1 MHMKILTLTLD
12 PMLLDPASIAMK
24 RQHAYYQ
31 GHDTTL
37 VVMRPGSAVNFQ
49 EKAIHIH
56 SFGGSSKPVVLLRA
70 MVGIFRE
77 KTQYD
82 LVIAQDVL
90 WVGLMAY
97 LITRMRGGKL
107 ITQLHGDYLDN
118 PKWLN
123 EKWIN
128 PQLNALGKWILAQ
141 SDGVRTVSKTIE
153 DYIVDK
159 LHYPR
164 ERTISIPIGTEM
176 TLFQPEGISAKISG
190 RYVVFAQRLIP
201 EKSPMYFVSIMIDL
215 MRKYPDL
222 HAVIAGTGF
231 LKEDM
236 VAQFRNSGLSDRAHF
251 VGQIG
256 MAELATYYRGATC
269 LLHTAGWEGW
279 GMPMIEVMA
288 CGTPVVTTKTG
299 CAGEAVIH
307 DRNGI
312 ITPIDDVDSMRRGV
326 ERLLT
331 EPETLARMKVSG
343 VEDARLWSF
352 ATLSEKLRTWYEER
366 AKS

>member
-1 MHMKILTLTLD
+1 MNILTLTLD

-24 RQHAYYQ
+24 RQHAYYA
-31 GHDTTL
+31 GHETTL
-37 VVMRPGSAVNFQ
+37 VVMRPGQAVDFV
-49 EKAIHIH
+49 EKAIHIQ
-56 SFGGSSKPVVLLRA
+56 SFGGSSKPFVFLSAFR
-70 MVGIFRE
+70 GILKERNG
-77 KTQYD
+77 YD
-82 LVIAQDVL
+82 LIIAQDVL

-97 LITRMRGGKL
+97 IITRVRGGKL

-118 PKWLN
+118 PKWIN

-128 PQLNALGKWILAQ
+128 TQLNVLGKWILLR
-141 SDGVRTVSKTIE
+141 SDGVRTVSKGIE

-164 ERTISIPIGTEM
+164 ENTISIPIGTEM
-176 TLFQPEGISAKISG
+176 TLFLPEGVRANIDG
-190 RYVVFAQRLIP
+190 RYVIFAQRLIP

-222 HAVIAGTGF
+222 HAVVAGAGH

-236 VAQFRNSGLSDRAHF
+236 IAQFRNSGLTPRTHF

-256 MAELATYYRGATC
+256 LAELATYYRGATC

-279 GMPMIEVMA
+279 GMPMIEAMA
-288 CGTPVVTTKTG
+288 CGAPVVTTKTG

-312 ITPIDDVDSMRRGV
+312 ITPIDDVDGLKRGV

-331 EPETLARMKVSG
+331 EPATLARMKIAAAS
-343 VEDARLWSF
+343 DARLWSF
-352 ATLSEKLRTWYEER
+352 TVLSERLRTWYEER
-366 AKS
+366 AK